1 MSHLDEGTLH
11 ALLDGEL
18 DLHEVR
24 EIQAHLGSCTAC
36 DSRFQAAKDVYGEAD
51 RLVTSVQFPGAMKGM
66 KQQEIPAAAAAA
78 PPPSP
83 AAASAGGKKRRIEA
97 KPVANVGAPQ
107 VVILPEQ
114 NDWPQRRRRWL
125 AGAKWAA
132 VFCVAIGAGFLASEA
147 RKNSGPAGGAI
158 RAADSDEPNWVVS
171 QDEMTEGE
179 SLPGSSEFRRV
190 QEAAAPTPK
199 KAEPKPPAVAR
210 VAQSRPATEVKA
222 KDTAAEDTA
231 TDLAKA
237 AGVLGAREEQ
247 PAESDEVLPAAQGQE
262 NIRAEAAEALAQL
275 DAQRRRDRA
284 AAATAALDR
293 QRRETAAR
301 QSAAPA
307 AGQAQ
312 VAAAPPP
319 PPPPPTLEQR
329 SGIYLRIGLD
339 EAARQLGRPVHVIE
353 GLSAQFMGLV
363 QGSQAPGADD
373 NRPAVRVVYQ
383 DTQARMIL
391 LDQQRIRPGQTWPA
405 SATQWSVGE
414 IGLALHGDV
423 PGEVLRNLRP
433 RVR

>member
-36 DSRFQAAKDVYGEAD
+36 DSRFQAAKDVYSESD
-51 RLVTSVQFPGAMKGM
+51 RLVASVEFPGAMKGM
-66 KQQEIPAAAAAA
+66 KQAGLAAA
-78 PPPSP
+78 PAADAPPPPP
-83 AAASAGGKKRRIEA
+83 AAPAGKKRRIEA
-97 KPVANVGAPQ
+97 KPVTNAGAPQ

-114 NDWPQRRRRWL
+114 NEWPERRRRWVTS
-125 AGAKWAA
+125 AKWAA
-132 VFCVAIGAGFLASEA
+132 VLFVALGAGFLASEA
-147 RKNSGPAGGAI
+147 RKNSDVGGSSI

-179 SLPGSSEFRRV
+179 SLSMPAAGADKRATAYRATGERV
-190 QEAAAPTPK
+190 APPAPSVPPQK
-199 KAEPKPPAVAR
+199 KPEPKAA
-210 VAQSRPATEVKA
+210 SR
-222 KDTAAEDTA
+222 KDTVAEDTPA
-231 TDLAKA
+231 DLAKT
-237 AGVLGAREEQ
+237 AGTLEPREEQ
-247 PAESDEVLPAAQGQE
+247 LAETDGMEPATPE

-275 DAQRRRDRA
+275 DAQRRRERA
-284 AAATAALDR
+284 EAATAAIDR
-293 QRRETAAR
+293 AKRDAVAR
-301 QSAAPA
+301 QAAAAAAQVQPA
-307 AGQAQ
+307 AA
-312 VAAAPPP
+312 P

-353 GLSAQFMGLV
+353 GMSAQFMGLV
-363 QGSQAPGADD
+363 QGSQVPGADD

-383 DTQARMIL
+383 DSQDRMIL
-391 LDQQRIRPGQTWPA
+391 LDQQRVRAGQTWP
-405 SATQWSVGE
+405 STGSQWAVGE
-414 IGLALHGDV
+414 IGLALHGDP